1 MPFLSKYNILQD
13 SENEMRIRELMED
26 NTDYEKQNRETL
38 KQTGFWGTQGA
49 GCLIFCKENGKFLF
63 PKRSFAVEQPGTY
76 GTWGGAIDGNI
87 SPEDAVKQEVHEEA
101 GYNGNMKLIPLFIF
115 KKDNFRYYN
124 FLAIV
129 DNVFTPKL
137 NWETE
142 STVWTTLDNLPEP
155 LHFGVKG
162 VLNDPKSYEI
172 LKKVQEA
179 YS

>member
-1 MPFLSKYNILQD
+1 
-13 SENEMRIRELMED
+13 MRLRELME
-26 NTDYEKQNRETL
+26 NTDYEQQNRETL
-38 KQTGFWGTQGA
+38 NKTGFWGKQGA

-76 GTWGGAIDGNI
+76 GTWGGAIDGDI
-87 SPEDAVKQEVHEEA
+87 SPEEAVRQEVMEEA
-101 GYNGNMKLIPLFIF
+101 GYIGKMKLIPLYVF
-115 KKDNFRYYN
+115 KKDSFQYFN
-124 FLAIV
+124 FLAVI
-129 DNVFTPKL
+129 DTVFEPKL

-142 STVWTTLDNLPEP
+142 STVWASLYELPEP

-162 VLNDPKSYEI
+162 ILNDAKSMEI